1 MSLPHIDVFME
12 NGYTKEEMKIVWET
26 KKILEDD
33 RIEVNPTAVRVPVFF
48 AHSEAVAIETE
59 QPITAA
65 EVTELLRSAPGVSV
79 VEGQDYPTALTT
91 ANQDNVFVGRI
102 RSDLDNPNGINLMD
116 SRRQRSQ
123 RRRIKR
129 RTDRRIT
136 IGAKFRITLGSVG
149 WMEC

>member
-1 MSLPHIDVFME
+1 MARQTADLLNGQPAVNKLFPQQIAFNVLPHIDVFME

-59 QPITAA
+59 QPITSE

-79 VEGQDYPTALTT
+79 VEGQELSH
-91 ANQDNVFVGRI
+91 RI
-102 RSDLDNPNGINLMD
+102 NH
-116 SRRQRSQ
+116 
-123 RRRIKR
+123 
-129 RTDRRIT
+129 
-136 IGAKFRITLGSVG
+136 
-149 WMEC
+149 C